1 MQPSEGFRLSPQ
13 QKRLWQLQTG
23 QSTAYRTQGVVL
35 IEGPLQAESLLAALQ
50 QIVDRNEILRTSFHR
65 RAGMALAVQVI
76 ADETTPT
83 LEQHDLGAAS
93 PEQQA
98 TRIEMLLDQLAE
110 QHRDLGSGSLLR
122 TALVRLGESRHALL
136 LSLPALCADA
146 ATIGNLARELAQAYA
161 AEPFADDP
169 TQYADVAELFNELLD
184 SDDTESGRD
193 YWRQQ
198 EPGPSVQPALPLETP
213 AADRTFAP
221 QRRTLMLDRTIAAEI
236 EECARQHNTS
246 AEIVLLACWQILLG
260 RLSAADAIVVGTL
273 YAGRTYEGLDS
284 APGLFARYVPVRCQL
299 DAQTTFSAIVQQI
312 ARSAQTIEQ
321 LQEYFSWDLYSG
333 QAAGEQPGFAFGF
346 DYTRY
351 PAAFSAADLRWTIR
365 QQSDWIDRFK
375 LRLACAAREEALAI
389 DLHFDPNSYAAA
401 DAQRLIE
408 RFGTLLLAAIAD
420 AQTPIAELAIIG
432 PQERHWL
439 IAGLNAT
446 QHERQ
451 VDRSLHQL
459 FAEQTAR
466 TPDACA
472 VIYET
477 GTRERVALS
486 YTELDERA
494 NRLAN
499 FLLERGVAQRASAET
514 AVALCV
520 ERSVEMIVGVLGIW
534 KAGAAYLP
542 LDPSYPA
549 ERLQFVLGDAQAPI
563 LLTQQHLRDRFSAE
577 SLRSTHVICLDSD
590 WPAIAG
596 ASAEQPA
603 PQVSADNAA
612 YVIYTSG
619 STGTPKGV
627 VVQHRSVVNLLAG
640 LDRAIYGEA
649 ATPLRVSMNGPLVF
663 DTSVKQMVQLLRGHT
678 LVIVPEE
685 LRLDPPA
692 LSAFLQ
698 EQQVDVFDCTPS
710 LLKPLLEADQLG
722 AYPARF
728 LIGGEAIGE
737 ALWQTLAQIEDHQ
750 FYNLYGPT
758 ECTVDATISR
768 IDGSTPTIGRPIA
781 NVEVYLLDRE
791 QQLVPFGLPGEI
803 CIGGAGVARGYL
815 NRPDLIAE
823 KFIPDPFGE
832 TSGARLYRTGDLGR
846 YRADGAIE
854 YGGRIDDQVKLRG
867 FRVELGEIESV
878 LTQHP
883 AVQDAAV
890 ILRSEES
897 QRLIAYVVPDAQS
910 AFTVRQLLRLEREGR
925 IARDAIYELPNAM
938 VVAQVNKN
946 ETEFLYN
953 EIFAEQAYLRHGIT
967 LAADACV
974 FDIGANVGMFALFVG
989 RHSPSA
995 TIYAFEPIPPVFEV
1009 LRTNAQLYNFKIV
1022 PLPYG
1027 LAESVKE
1034 ATFTYYAHASTMS
1047 GRYVDADEE
1056 RAVIRSLLLTQE
1068 QERSDGARLDAALL
1082 DEMIAERLTSER
1094 FTCHLTT
1101 ISEMMRQ
1108 HALTAIDLLKIDAQK
1123 SELDVLLGI
1132 AAEDWPKIRQI
1143 VLEVHDIAGRVAQ
1156 VQALLEREGYSVVVE
1171 QETAMAGTPLYAVY
1185 ARRADREPAS
1195 SVVAVEP
1202 QPTWAK
1208 PDRLTGDLRRW
1219 LSERLPEYMVPAAFV
1234 LLESLP
1240 LTTNGKLDRR
1250 ALPDPEQ
1257 SRSTAKHNFV
1267 APRTRVET
1275 LLAQIWAEL
1284 LHVERVGIDD
1294 NFFELG
1300 GDSILCIQVVARANK
1315 AGLSLAPRQIFAHQT
1330 IAELAKVVGDAA
1342 GVGETLGA
1350 EQNDREPLS
1359 SALPLLPAQQ
1369 WFFDQEWPDLR
1380 AWNQMIGLELR
1391 QPIAPEQLEPVLV
1404 ALIRHHDALRLRF
1417 TRTDGGWRQEIA
1429 PPTEQIP
1436 FTTIDLADVP
1446 DAEQAQAIE
1455 RIAADLNADLDLGA
1469 GMLLHGALIERGSAR
1484 PDLLLLVTHALAMDG
1499 FSRRILAEDLQTA
1512 CQQVLAGEPIRL
1524 PAKTTSLK
1532 RWAET
1537 LVGYAASD
1545 ELQRELDY
1553 WLATASAAA
1562 PRLPRDAQDSS
1573 AIDTP
1578 QTVVITLDGE
1588 ETRALLQDVPAAYR
1602 TEINDVLLAAL
1613 ALACEQ
1619 WSGRPTLALDLR
1631 GHGREPIGEGID
1643 LSRTVGWLTGI
1654 FPVALDL
1661 GGATEPAAALV
1672 AVKEQLRRI
1681 PNHGIGYGVLRY
1693 LSHDPIARRLRELPR
1708 PEISFNYLGQFDQ
1721 VLPEQT
1727 FGLAAEM
1734 VDPSSGLWSPG
1745 YLLEIQGG
1753 VVGGQLRLAWKY
1765 DPSQHQRATIERL
1778 AQDFRAALRDLIAH
1792 CQSPDAGGYTP
1803 SDFPLANLNQQALD
1817 TILAQVRKTQG

>member
-13 QKRLWQLQTG
+13 QKRLWQLQAG

-35 IEGPLQAESLLAALQ
+35 IEGPLQAERVLAALQ
-50 QIVDRNEILRTSFHR
+50 QIVDRNEILRTTFHR

-76 ADETTPT
+76 ADEAAPT
-83 LEQHDLGAAS
+83 LNQHDLGDVS

-98 TRIEMLLDQLAE
+98 ARIELLLDQLAE
-110 QHRDLGSGSLLR
+110 QHHDLGSGSLLR
-122 TALVRLGESRHALL
+122 TALARLGENRHALL

-146 ATIGNLARELAQAYA
+146 ATIGNLAQELSQAYA

-184 SDDTESGRD
+184 ADDTESGRD

-213 AADRTFAP
+213 AVERTFAP
-221 QRRTLMLDRTIAAEI
+221 QRRTLTLDRTVAAQI
-236 EECARQHNTS
+236 EACARQHNTS
-246 AEIVLLACWQILLG
+246 AEIVLLAGWQILLG
-260 RLSAADAIVVGTL
+260 RLSAADAIVVGTA

-284 APGLFARYVPVRCQL
+284 ALGLFARYVPVRCRL
-299 DAQTTFSAIVQQI
+299 DSQATFSAIVQQL
-312 ARSAQTIEQ
+312 ARSAQTIEE
-321 LQEYFSWDLYSG
+321 LQEYFSWDLYG
-333 QAAGEQPGFAFGF
+333 GEQPGFAFGF

-351 PAAFSAADLRWTIR
+351 PAAFSAADLRWTI
-365 QQSDWIDRFK
+365 QHQSDWIDRFK
-375 LRLACAAREEALAI
+375 LRLSCAAREEALAI
-389 DLHFDPNSYAAA
+389 DLHYDPNSYAAA

-408 RFGTLLLAAIAD
+408 RFQTLLLAAIAD
-420 AQTPIAELAIIG
+420 AQTPIAELAIVG

-439 IAGLNAT
+439 IAGLNTT
-446 QHERQ
+446 QHELPG
-451 VDRSLHQL
+451 DRSLHQL
-459 FAEQTAR
+459 FAEQAAR

-472 VIYET
+472 VSYGA

-486 YTELDERA
+486 YAELNDRA
-494 NRLAN
+494 NRLAQY
-499 FLLERGVAQRASAET
+499 LLERGAGPEIS
-514 AVALCV
+514 VALCV

-534 KAGAAYLP
+534 KAGAAYVP

-563 LLTQQHLRDRFSAE
+563 LLTQQLLRDRFSAE

-596 ASAEQPA
+596 ADAEQPA
-603 PQVSADNAA
+603 PQAGADNAA

-619 STGTPKGV
+619 STGVPKGV

-649 ATPLRVSMNGPLVF
+649 APLRVSMNGPLVF
-663 DTSVKQMVQLLRGHT
+663 DTSVKQLVQLLRGHT

-698 EQQVDVFDCTPS
+698 QQRVDVFDCTPS

-722 AYPARF
+722 AYPTRF

-737 ALWQTLAQIEDHQ
+737 ALWQTLTQIEDRQ

-758 ECTVDATISR
+758 ECTVDAVISR
-768 IDGSTPTIGRPIA
+768 IDVATPAPTIGRPIA

-791 QQLVPFGLPGEI
+791 QQRVPFGLPGEI

-815 NRPDLIAE
+815 KQPDLTAE
-823 KFIPDPFGE
+823 KFIPDPFRGE
-832 TSGARLYRTGDLGR
+832 VGARLYRTGDLGR
-846 YRADGAIE
+846 YRADGSIE
-854 YGGRIDDQVKLRG
+854 YLGRIDDQVKLRG

-878 LTQHP
+878 LHQHP

-890 ILRSEES
+890 LLRSEES
-897 QRLIAYVVPDAQS
+897 HRLIAYVVPDAQR

-925 IARDAIYELPNAM
+925 IERDAVYELPNTM
-938 VVAQVNKN
+938 IVAQVNKN

-967 LAADACV
+967 LDANACV
-974 FDIGANVGMFALFVG
+974 FDVGANVGIFSLFVG
-989 RHSPSA
+989 RHSPNA

-1009 LRTNAQLYNFKIV
+1009 LRTNAQLYDFKIV

-1027 LAESVKE
+1027 LADSVKD

-1068 QERSDGARLDAALL
+1068 QERGDGARLDAALL
-1082 DEMIAERLTSER
+1082 DEVIAERLTSER
-1094 FTCHLTT
+1094 FTCRLTT
-1101 ISEMMRQ
+1101 ISEMIRQ

-1132 AAEDWPKIRQI
+1132 AAEDWPRIRQI
-1143 VLEVHDIAGRVAQ
+1143 VLEVHDIDGRVAQ
-1156 VQALLEREGYSVVVE
+1156 VQALLERKGYSVVVE

-1185 ARRADREPAS
+1185 ARRADLAPAPRA
-1195 SVVAVEP
+1195 VAVEP
-1202 QPTWAK
+1202 QPTWAE
-1208 PDRLTGDLRRW
+1208 PGRLTGDLRRW

-1257 SRSTAKHNFV
+1257 SRSTKHKFV
-1267 APRTRVET
+1267 APRTRVEA
-1275 LLAQIWAEL
+1275 LLAQIWSEL

-1300 GDSILCIQVVARANK
+1300 GDSILCIQVVARANQ

-1330 IAELAKVVGDAA
+1330 IAELAGVVGDAA
-1342 GVGETLGA
+1342 GVES
-1350 EQNDREPLS
+1350 EQTDQEPVS
-1359 SALPLLPAQQ
+1359 SALPLLPAQE
-1369 WFFDQEWPDLR
+1369 WFFDQDWPDLR

-1391 QPIAPEQLEPVLV
+1391 QPIAPAQLEQVLV

-1417 TRTDGGWRQEIA
+1417 TRIDAGWQQEIA

-1436 FTTIDLADVP
+1436 LTTVDLSDVP
-1446 DAEQAQAIE
+1446 NAEQAQAIE
-1455 RIAADLNADLDLGA
+1455 RIAADLNAELDLGA
-1469 GMLLHGALIERGSAR
+1469 GVLLRGALIERGPER
-1484 PDLLLLVTHALAMDG
+1484 PSLLLLVTHALAMDG

-1512 CQQVLAGEPIRL
+1512 CRQALAGEPIRL

-1573 AIDTP
+1573 AIDAP

-1613 ALACEQ
+1613 ALAVEQ
-1619 WSGRPTLALDLR
+1619 WSGQPTLALDLR

-1661 GGATEPAAALV
+1661 GSAIEPAAALV

-1693 LSHDPIARRLRELPR
+1693 LGDDNPSVQRLRELPR
-1708 PEISFNYLGQFDQ
+1708 PEISFNDLGQFDQ
-1721 VLPEQT
+1721 VLPEQV

-1765 DPSQHQRATIERL
+1765 NPSQHRRATIERL